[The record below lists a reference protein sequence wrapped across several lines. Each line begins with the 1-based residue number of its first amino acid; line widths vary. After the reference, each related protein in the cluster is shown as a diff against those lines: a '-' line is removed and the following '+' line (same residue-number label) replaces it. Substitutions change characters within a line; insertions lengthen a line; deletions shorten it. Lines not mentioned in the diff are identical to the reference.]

1 MRWLYPLL
9 IVELTVLLPACSPS
23 SQSLPSA
30 EQAELTPVDL
40 ERGARLQ
47 GQVSFQGEPPPA
59 RPIRMGSEAAC
70 AAVHPVPIL
79 AKTIL
84 TDSNGGLRNVFVTVW
99 EGLEGKEF
107 AVPSQPVRLDQQGC
121 LYRPHVLGVQTGQA
135 LTISNSDP
143 VSHNVHPVPRINFE
157 WNRTQRPGADELE
170 LVYQEPEFM
179 ITVKCNLHP
188 WMRAYLN
195 VVSHPFFEVTGS
207 EGSYE
212 IRGLPAGR
220 YLIVAVHESL
230 GRQEASVDVE
240 AGRSHRL
247 DFTFLAD

>member
-1 MRWLYPLL
+1 
-9 IVELTVLLPACSPS
+9 
-23 SQSLPSA
+23 
-30 EQAELTPVDL
+30 
-40 ERGARLQ
+40 
-47 GQVSFQGEPPPA
+47 
-59 RPIRMGSEAAC
+59 
-70 AAVHPVPIL
+70 
-79 AKTIL
+79 
-84 TDSNGGLRNVFVTVW
+84 
-99 EGLEGKEF
+99 
-107 AVPSQPVRLDQQGC
+107 
-121 LYRPHVLGVQTGQA
+121 
-135 LTISNSDP
+135 
-143 VSHNVHPVPRINFE
+143 
-157 WNRTQRPGADELE
+157 
-170 LVYQEPEFM
+170 M